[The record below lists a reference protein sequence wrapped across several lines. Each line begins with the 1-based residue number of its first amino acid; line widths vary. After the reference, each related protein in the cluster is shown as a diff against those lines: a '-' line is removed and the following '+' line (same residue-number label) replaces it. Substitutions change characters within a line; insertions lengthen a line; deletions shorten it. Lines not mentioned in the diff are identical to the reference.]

1 MEKQKNRLIP
11 VIFIAIICG
20 LAAGITGEIVTR
32 VYILKDFSVPYFN
45 NEVELADLDYN
56 RASLIIRDAKKV
68 VVNQDVKI
76 NETISSLRP
85 VLVGVFK
92 NIGTDAQALAA
103 TTTKSTDLSS
113 INSDY
118 YQLDQPVMM
127 GLAVTSDGW
136 IAASLPQPLDKEFNP
151 EDHVVITSDRKIYKI
166 DQVSDF
172 KDLPGNLIFFHLA
185 GASNL
190 SVKKIASRQ
199 EMSLG
204 QSVIAVNDF
213 NNVLLTSL
221 SSFKKVAA
229 VSSSDS
235 LNARFSLAG
244 AISDDFKNSFV
255 FDLAGNLVAVIGSD
269 KVVIPAVS
277 YSHYWQSFFKK
288 GAALQPSLG
297 VNYIDLSTA
306 KVLGVSLEKGAWLK
320 DSTTSLAVE
329 KGSPAELAGL
339 RSGDVITWINNQ
351 EINAA
356 NDLSD
361 IIASFNPDDSITVV
375 YFRDGEEKTVSVK
388 LGSK

>member
-11 VIFIAIICG
+11 VIFLAIICG

-76 NETISSLRP
+76 EETISSLRP
-85 VLVGVFK
+85 ALVGVFK
-92 NIGTDAQALAA
+92 DISLDSRSATSTTAQLTDVSLA
-103 TTTKSTDLSS
+103 SS
-113 INSDY
+113 GY
-118 YQLDQPVMM
+118 YQLDEPVMM

-136 IAASLPQPLDKEFNP
+136 IAASLPSSLEKDFNP
-151 EDHVVITSDRKIYKI
+151 AEHVVITSDRKIYKI
-166 DQVSDF
+166 DQVSSF
-172 KDLPGNLIFFHLA
+172 RDLPGNLVFFHLA

-190 SVKKIASRQ
+190 SVKKIATRQ
-199 EMSLG
+199 DISLG

-213 NNVLLTSL
+213 NNVFLTSL
-221 SSFKKVAA
+221 ASFKKPAA
-229 VSSSDS
+229 IASSDS
-235 LNARFSLAG
+235 LNSRFTFSG
-244 AISDDFKNSFV
+244 TITDEFKNSFV

-269 KVVIPAVS
+269 KIAIPAIS

-288 GAALQPSLG
+288 GEVLQPVLG
-297 VNYIDLSTA
+297 VNYIDLSSA
-306 KVLGVSLEKGAWLK
+306 QVLGIALEKGAWLK
-320 DSTTSLAVE
+320 DSSTGLAVE

-339 RSGDVITWINNQ
+339 QSGDVITWINNQ
-351 EINAA
+351 ELNADY
-356 NDLSD
+356 DLSE
-361 IIASFNPDDSITVV
+361 IIAAYNPGDSITVV
-375 YFRDGEEKTVSVK
+375 YVREGQEKNVNVT